1 MKNLLYV
8 FTALLIFS
16 CSSSDDSSATSSSD
30 INPPTW
36 IQGTWKQESALQGQ
50 GLGFKFSSN
59 DFCTLIFNAD
69 VCTQGQIDSFR
80 KAGEKVT
87 VEETISSTLYSA
99 KINYPMGQS
108 VTYTFNKIS
117 NTEIKWEASAGVV
130 FIKQ

>member
-8 FTALLIFS
+8 LTALLIFS
-16 CSSSDDSSATSSSD
+16 CSSSDDSSGTSSSD

-36 IQGTWKQESALQGQ
+36 IQGTWKQEGASQGQ
-50 GLGFKFSSN
+50 GIGFKFSSN
-59 DFCTLIFNAD
+59 DFCTLILSAD

-80 KAGEKVT
+80 KVGEKVT

>member
-16 CSSSDDSSATSSSD
+16 CSSSDDSSGTSSSD

-36 IQGTWKQESALQGQ
+36 IQGTWKQEGALQGQ

-59 DFCTLIFNAD
+59 DFCTLILNGD
-69 VCTQGQIDSFR
+69 LCTQGQIDSFR

-87 VEETISSTLYSA
+87 VEETISSTSYSA

-108 VTYTFNKIS
+108 VTYSFSKIS
-117 NTEIKWEASAGVV
+117 NTEIKWESSAGVV